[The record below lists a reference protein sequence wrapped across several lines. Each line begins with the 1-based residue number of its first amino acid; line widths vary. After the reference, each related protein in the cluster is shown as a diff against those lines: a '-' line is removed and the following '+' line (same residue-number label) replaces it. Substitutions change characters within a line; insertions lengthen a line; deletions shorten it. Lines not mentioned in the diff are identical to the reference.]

1 MRTNQEHKSSAMI
14 EFCSP
19 AANRDILAPRHPC
32 NRLRW
37 LGVTMDP
44 SANDQAKQ
52 CIRAKNSEADVLI
65 IATSEETTIA
75 RHARRNCPRV
85 GTHASPPAPIL
96 HAPPA
101 PILRGP
107 PSPPPDCRKKLQ
119 RAVCF
124 DCDKVITKSRAY

>member
-14 EFCSP
+14 EFGSP

-52 CIRAKNSEADVLI
+52 RIGAKNSEVDILI
-65 IATSEETTIA
+65 IPTGEETTIA
-75 RHARRNCPRV
+75 RHCSA
-85 GTHASPPAPIL
+85 
-96 HAPPA
+96 
-101 PILRGP
+101 
-107 PSPPPDCRKKLQ
+107 KL
-119 RAVCF
+119 
-124 DCDKVITKSRAY
+124 SES